1 MVVSVAIGKIDVKE
15 RSRSNVPRHNKS
27 YQSILPC
34 MRHPPGDEGVLLL
47 VGGVALGLLTLRAGA
62 HAPAV
67 VEVDPSYSPA

>member
-1 MVVSVAIGKIDVKE
+1 
-15 RSRSNVPRHNKS
+15 
-27 YQSILPC
+27 

-67 VEVDPSYSPA
+67 VEVDPSYFPA